1 MPSQLNMSSA
11 SATRVFRR
19 RSSSQHLLGLL
30 RVGVSLYALA
40 VCSTALGQTP
50 TTTFLAVSS
59 NGNTVSTVSAG
70 SLVTLTAS
78 VQAGS
83 TPITQGQVIL
93 CDVTASHCTDIHLL
107 GTAQLNS
114 SGKSVFHLRPGA
126 GSYSYVAQF
135 LGTPKTSVPYGG
147 SVSSAATL
155 SVTGLYPTATTIA
168 QTGSSGDYALNAS
181 VYGFTKSTSAGAPTG
196 LISFLDT
203 TTNNSVLGTAIPAP
217 SGTGPFFVN
226 SSNTAGGTLG
236 GTIVAG
242 DFNGDG
248 NLDIAL
254 GVSSLST
261 TVVILLGDGK
271 GNFVPVTSS
280 PITAAGTPLLVQDFN
295 GDGIPDLLLSS
306 LTNGT
311 VTVLLGNGDGTFRT
325 AAVSPISTNYGSSP
339 VATADFNGDGIPDL
353 AIAGGYYLIILL
365 GKGDGTFTE
374 VPTTSSISPADLF
387 NSMVVGDYNGDGIP
401 DLAIVD
407 TFDENLLV
415 FLGNGDGT
423 FKTGSTTTISTTS
436 AGSPVTL
443 TTGDFNGDGKLDL
456 AVPIY
461 GTGEVAVF
469 LGNGDGTFHAATG
482 SPISLGQWTSRI
494 AVGDFNGDGIA
505 DLLVGAQTSGQD
517 LFVLL
522 GKGDGTFVQASIGS
536 TGLPCCLNTV
546 LGDFNGDGV
555 TDIAAS
561 DFYAGAADVFLAAMK
576 QSTASITGVSV
587 TGQSPQQVIASYP
600 GDANYSPSE
609 SSSTSLLVQAAAPEF
624 SPAPGVLVLP
634 QTITLT
640 SSTPGASIYYQ
651 ISGAL
656 QTNGYLP
663 FFGPI
668 SVSNVGT
675 VTIQAYAV
683 GNNYGQSSTSS
694 ATYSVSLP
702 NPAPVL
708 NSMSPAF
715 MRAEGSAFSLTISG
729 SGFISGSTV
738 YWGTTALTTQYV
750 SATQLTA
757 QITASEIATAG
768 IASITVNTPAPGGG
782 VSNALQFELDSGGSG
797 TSPSF
802 TTASQ
807 TVTRGST
814 ASYPVTLP
822 SSATNVTVSC
832 LNLPS
837 GASCSYS
844 ATANALTI
852 ATAASTSSGNYQIT
866 AVFTETLP
874 GSASA
879 LAFAPFLLL
888 PLTISRKKRRREHVL
903 VAAFALALL
912 GFVASGCGGS
922 GGGGTPPTHQVTS
935 SGVVTL
941 TVQ

>member
-1 MPSQLNMSSA
+1 
-11 SATRVFRR
+11 
-19 RSSSQHLLGLL
+19 
-30 RVGVSLYALA
+30 
-40 VCSTALGQTP
+40 
-50 TTTFLAVSS
+50 
-59 NGNTVSTVSAG
+59 
-70 SLVTLTAS
+70 VTLTAS

-93 CDVTASHCTDIHLL
+93 CDATAARCTDIHLL

-114 SGKSVFHLRPGA
+114 SGKAVFHLRPGA
-126 GSYSYVAQF
+126 GSHSYAAHF

-155 SVTGLYPTATTIA
+155 SVTGQYPTATTIA

-181 VYGFTKSTSAGAPTG
+181 MYGFTNSTSAGAPTG
-196 LISFLDT
+196 LISFLDM
-203 TTNNSVLGTAIPAP
+203 TTNNSVVGTAIAAP
-217 SGTGPFFVN
+217 SGTGPFFLN
-226 SSNTAGGTLG
+226 TSNTAGGNLG

-271 GNFVPVTSS
+271 GNFAPVTSN
-280 PITAAGTPLLVQDFN
+280 PITVAGTPLLVQDFN

-325 AAVSPISTNYGSSP
+325 AAVSPISTNYGTSP

-353 AIAGGYYLIILL
+353 AIAGGYYLVVLL

-387 NSMVVGDYNGDGIP
+387 NSIVVGDYNGDGIP

-443 TTGDFNGDGKLDL
+443 TTGDFNGDGKPDL

-469 LGNGDGTFHAATG
+469 LGNGDGTFHAGTG

-494 AVGDFNGDGIA
+494 AVGDFNGDGVA

-517 LFVLL
+517 LFILL

-536 TGLPCCLNTV
+536 SGLPCCLNTV

-561 DFYAGAADVFLAAMK
+561 DFYAGAADVFLTAMK
-576 QSTASITGVSV
+576 QSTASISGVSV

-600 GDANYSPSE
+600 GDANYSASE
-609 SSSTSLLVQAAAPEF
+609 SSSTFLLVQAAAPEF
-624 SPAPGVLVLP
+624 SPVPGILVLP

-640 SSTPGASIYYQ
+640 SATPGASIYYQ
-651 ISGAL
+651 ISGAV

-668 SVSNVGT
+668 SVSNAGS

-708 NSMSPAF
+708 NSMLPAF
-715 MRAEGSAFSLTISG
+715 TTAGGSAVSITVNG
-729 SGFISGSTV
+729 SGFISGSTI

-750 SATQLTA
+750 SATQLTGQLTA
-757 QITASEIATAG
+757 AEITTPG
-768 IASITVNTPAPGGG
+768 NTPITVNTPAPGGG

-797 TSPSF
+797 ASPSF

-807 TVTRGST
+807 TVTAGST

-832 LNLPS
+832 LNMPS
-837 GASCSYS
+837 GATCNYS
-844 ATANALTI
+844 VTAKALTI
-852 ATAASTSSGNYQIT
+852 TTIASTPAGTYQIT

-874 GSASA
+874 GSALE

-888 PLTISRKKRRREHVL
+888 PLTFAGKKRRRAHVL
-903 VAAFALALL
+903 VAAFVLALL
-912 GFVASGCGGS
+912 GFVASGCGGGS
-922 GGGGTPPTHQVTS
+922 GSTVTPPTQQVTS

-941 TVQ
+941 IVQ